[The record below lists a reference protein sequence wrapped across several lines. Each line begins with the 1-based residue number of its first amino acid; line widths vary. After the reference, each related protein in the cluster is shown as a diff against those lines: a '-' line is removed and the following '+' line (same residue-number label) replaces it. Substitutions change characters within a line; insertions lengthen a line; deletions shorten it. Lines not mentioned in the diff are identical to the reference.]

1 MTVAT
6 LAHLRPQELCT
17 VIHVGGSHGFRR
29 RLMELGLL
37 PGTRVELVSI
47 APLGDPLELL
57 VRGCSL
63 SIRRSEALLVEVAH
77 DDAMRDGVAHGG
89 ARDAVTHDDGGE
101 ATPARPAGN
110 GRHAET
116 APEAAAGGCCSC
128 STGACRA
135 PRS

>member
-63 SIRRSEALLVEVAH
+63 SIRRSEALLVEVAR
-77 DDAMRDGVAHGG
+77 DDV
-89 ARDAVTHDDGGE
+89 ARDEGGE
-101 ATPARPAGN
+101 ATAGTPARAAGN
-110 GRHAET
+110 GHRAET
-116 APEAAAGGCCSC
+116 APAAAGGCCSC
-128 STGACRA
+128 STGACPA